1 MSGHPVVSLLP
12 QLLKRDIAGPDA
24 IRAHLR
30 RTVLSL
36 DDALAYGRVSD
47 RDARLE
53 DDDPVVR
60 ACADNPDMAAEIRAE
75 FPRRA
80 DFAEALAGS
89 RRLVSEDTYPG
100 QTIAE
105 VDTLKRIVAALA
117 LCRFNPVALHAL
129 VHHFYCVDEP
139 LAQMRVSI
147 DRLRMEPAHA
157 RGRLLAA
164 RGAAELEWHPEVVGL
179 LEPVVDGISLGL
191 HHDLVGQ
198 VLPLFVRGILFW
210 LADHFQ
216 ARRPGLVAG
225 RMLSTGE
232 MAVSPFDR
240 VRSALAV
247 YRACC
252 RAPEDREDAQ
262 KLEHFHGIVFSNAV
276 LTGRAQVPDLERA
289 RTVLSHHGIE
299 LRGDGDR
306 PSLHVRYQKSHW
318 TSPMDG
324 QLATVEFSD
333 GEWAITPLARPYFWG
348 PDWQD
353 KPGTI
358 TFDSLTDLVLVALE
372 ILLPRMTPERV
383 LRV

>member
-1 MSGHPVVSLLP
+1 MRSGPP
-12 QLLKRDIAGPDA
+12 
-24 IRAHLR
+24 
-30 RTVLSL
+30 
-36 DDALAYGRVSD
+36 
-47 RDARLE
+47 
-53 DDDPVVR
+53 
-60 ACADNPDMAAEIRAE
+60 CADNPNMVAEIRSE
-75 FPRRA
+75 FPKRA

-147 DRLRMEPAHA
+147 DRLRMEPAHT

-179 LEPVVDGISLGL
+179 LEPVVDGIGLGL
-191 HHDLVGQ
+191 HYDLVGQ

-210 LADHFQ
+210 LAEHFE

-252 RAPEDREDAQ
+252 KAPEDREDAQ
-262 KLEHFHGIVFSNAV
+262 KLEHFHGIVYSNAV
-276 LTGRAQVPDLERA
+276 LTGRAPVPDLERA

-299 LRGDGDR
+299 MRGDGDPIGR
-306 PSLHVRYQKSHW
+306 TSRAPSPSTPSRIWCWWPSRYCCL
-318 TSPMDG
+318 G
-324 QLATVEFSD
+324 
-333 GEWAITPLARPYFWG
+333 
-348 PDWQD
+348 
-353 KPGTI
+353 
-358 TFDSLTDLVLVALE
+358 
-372 ILLPRMTPERV
+372 
-383 LRV
+383 